1 MTSKQKLQ
9 AGSSGAANPDSLG
22 TAEAKRRFSEL
33 VDRVGAGERFLVSRR
48 GRPAVALVPPTPEVV
63 EQVSGRPPSGLA
75 AVAGALAEWGEL
87 DQVVADVYAARRV
100 SQDRTAPD
108 LG

>member
-1 MTSKQKLQ
+1 MTSKLNRKHGGPRPP
-9 AGSSGAANPDSLG
+9 ATESVG

-48 GRPAVALVPPTPEVV
+48 GRPAVALVPPAPELF
-63 EQVSGRPPSGLA
+63 EAPGRPPGGLA
-75 AVAGALAEWGEL
+75 SVAGALADWDEL
-87 DQVVADVYAARRV
+87 DEMVGEIYAART
-100 SQDRTAPD
+100 SSEDRPAPE

>member
-1 MTSKQKLQ
+1 MTERAELQ
-9 AGSSGAANPDSLG
+9 GASDNASDPESVG

-48 GRPAVALVPPTPEVV
+48 GRPAVALVPPTAELLEAP
-63 EQVSGRPPSGLA
+63 GKPPSGLA
-75 AVAGALAEWGEL
+75 SLAGALAEWDDLE
-87 DQVVADVYAARRV
+87 QAVAEIYAARRG
-100 SQDRTAPD
+100 SADRPAPE

>member
-1 MTSKQKLQ
+1 MTSKP
-9 AGSSGAANPDSLG
+9 STPDSPASAAPPESIS

-48 GRPAVALVPPTPEVV
+48 GRPAVALVPPTGELLEAPAE
-63 EQVSGRPPSGLA
+63 PPGGLA
-75 AVAGALAEWGEL
+75 ATAGALADWDDLE
-87 DQVVADVYAARRV
+87 DAVAAIYAARRASV
-100 SQDRTAPD
+100 DRPAPD